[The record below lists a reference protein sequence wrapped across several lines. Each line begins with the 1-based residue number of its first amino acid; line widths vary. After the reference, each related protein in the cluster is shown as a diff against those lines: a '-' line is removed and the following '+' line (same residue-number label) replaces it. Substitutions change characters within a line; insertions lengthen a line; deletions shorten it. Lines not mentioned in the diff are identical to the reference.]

1 MVEEVD
7 ANNLYI
13 AVSSPNLN
21 FNIDRTLEHSSEVN
35 GEEKFHSKSSTA
47 DIEVMQTSPS

>member
-7 ANNLYI
+7 SSNLYI

-21 FNIDRTLEHSSEVN
+21 FNITRDLDVGSMVN
-35 GEEKFHSKSSTA
+35 GQERFYSVSMPV
-47 DIEVMQTSPS
+47 EVQVF